1 MGGNRKWIVTAYGT
15 VLAAALGW
23 GYVSPVQPGKIAELA
38 TPMRTDGPPQHPE
51 LRRVTQQM
59 VIR

>member
-1 MGGNRKWIVTAYGT
+1 MGGNRKWVVTAYGT

-23 GYVSPVQPGKIAELA
+23 GYVGPAQTGETAELA
-38 TPMRTDGPPQHPE
+38 TPMRSDGPPQRLE

>member
-1 MGGNRKWIVTAYGT
+1 MARDRKWVVAAYGT

-23 GYVSPVQPGKIAELA
+23 GYVNPAQTGEIAELA
-38 TPMRTDGPPQHPE
+38 TPIRVDAPPQHLE
-51 LRRVTQQM
+51 LRRATQQM

>member
-1 MGGNRKWIVTAYGT
+1 MGGHRNWVVAAYGT

-23 GYVSPVQPGKIAELA
+23 GYVNPAQTGETAELA
-38 TPMRTDGPPQHPE
+38 TPMRIDGPPQHLE

-59 VIR
+59 IR